1 MKNAIIA
8 DTGFWYALINEADT
22 FHAQAI
28 AALKEVDGEL
38 VSTWPVITE
47 TSYLLQSR
55 LGLQQVCEFLASYHE
70 GLFVIY
76 EIRPE
81 QVLRMIELMRKYADL
96 PMDMADASLVV
107 LAEELG
113 HGRILST
120 DIRDFGTY
128 RWKNHDP
135 FHNLLLPGG

>member
-120 DIRDFGTY
+120 DMRDFRTY
-128 RWKNHDP
+128 RWKNYDP